1 MVLVCAF
8 VCAYV
13 CTRAAF
19 HFYVRYRFEYQDR
32 GSCHVHGCVRLR
44 DIKDLPAWYAAAL
57 RGRFKPASLDEVFQ
71 GTIAESCIAQA
82 HDVLI
87 SCSTPLPD
95 TDALQSFRNDY
106 VAPATHPCSVV
117 DADVHDVVRE
127 VQRHRHKTSYCGA
140 EKCRFGYPLD
150 ICEETHME
158 WSVEGDGR
166 LVGARNDRWM
176 NGFNLKGIMGWRA
189 NMDIKLIY
197 SNQCLAGALSFACI
211 CDE

>member
-1 MVLVCAF
+1 
-8 VCAYV
+8 
-13 CTRAAF
+13 
-19 HFYVRYRFEYQDR
+19 
-32 GSCHVHGCVRLR
+32 VHGCVRLR